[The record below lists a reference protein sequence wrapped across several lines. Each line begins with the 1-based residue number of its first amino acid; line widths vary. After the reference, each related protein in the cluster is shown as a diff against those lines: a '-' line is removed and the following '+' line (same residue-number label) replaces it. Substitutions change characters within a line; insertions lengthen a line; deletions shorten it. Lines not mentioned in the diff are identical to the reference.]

1 MTYEFG
7 DLNYIMKKRL
17 HILLLLAATT
27 VLPTRVAAQAVATL
41 SADTIVLGDQTVL
54 TVHLARTY
62 PSTDMLSSNGIVAIS
77 QQFDTATHTQQ
88 TVLTS
93 FEPGLHHVRVSPDD
107 SLPLMV
113 LDVEI
118 DTANAEIRDIAP
130 IEQVPYTFWE
140 VFRWVLL
147 ALAVLALAF
156 LGWWLYTHRSRVQE
170 LLGTAEPAD
179 TRTPEERALDSLEAL
194 RTQKLWQAGKVKEY
208 HTELTD
214 IVRRFIEES
223 TSIRAT
229 DMTSDETLA
238 EVESGKW
245 NVEST
250 LLRDIF
256 STADLVKFAKSEPLP
271 HEHDRSMAQ
280 AVDFVK
286 QLWQQ
291 VKPQEEEAAH
301 E

>member
-1 MTYEFG
+1 
-7 DLNYIMKKRL
+7 MKKRL

>member
-1 MTYEFG
+1 MSYEFG

-118 DTANAEIRDIAP
+118 DTTNAEIRDIAP

-140 VFRWVLL
+140 GFRWVLL
-147 ALAVLALAF
+147 ALAVRALAF

>member
-1 MTYEFG
+1 
-7 DLNYIMKKRL
+7 MKKRL

-62 PSTDMLSSNGIVAIS
+62 PSTDMLSSNGIVTIS

-118 DTANAEIRDIAP
+118 DTTNAEIRDIAP

>member
-1 MTYEFG
+1 
-7 DLNYIMKKRL
+7 MKKRL

-54 TVHLARTY
+54 TVHMARTY

>member
-1 MTYEFG
+1 MSYEFG

-41 SADTIVLGDQTVL
+41 SADTIALGDQTVL

-156 LGWWLYTHRSRVQE
+156 LGWWFYTHRSRVQE

>member
-1 MTYEFG
+1 MSYEFG